1 MSSYYSLIK
10 QPHITEKVLL
20 LKEDNNTVVFKVAV
34 EANKVE
40 LKKAIESIF
49 GVTVE
54 KLQTINVRGKVK
66 RLGLRQGKR
75 ADWKKAIVTLK
86 EGDSIDYFEGA

>member
-1 MSSYYSLIK
+1 MSSHFKLIK

-20 LKEDNNTVVFKVAV
+20 LKEDHNKVVFKVAPH
-34 EANKVE
+34 ANKVE

-54 KLQTINVRGKVK
+54 KLQTVNVKGKTK

-75 ADWKKAIVTLK
+75 PDWKKAIVTLK